1 MVYEPEQITGVIRN
15 KVAENREEEDTFTYK
30 HCLES
35 LGSKDPL
42 IEGFLSQNV
51 DALSPKVF

>member
-15 KVAENREEEDTFTYK
+15 KVAENREREDTFTYK
-30 HCLES
+30 HCHCLES

-42 IEGFLSQNV
+42 IEGFLRM
-51 DALSPKVF
+51 

>member
-15 KVAENREEEDTFTYK
+15 KVAENREEEDTPTYK

-42 IEGFLSQNV
+42 IEGFLRI
-51 DALSPKVF
+51 

>member
-15 KVAENREEEDTFTYK
+15 KVAENREKDTSTYK

-42 IEGFLSQNV
+42 IEGFLRM
-51 DALSPKVF
+51 

>member
-15 KVAENREEEDTFTYK
+15 KVAENREDTSTYK

-42 IEGFLSQNV
+42 IEGFLRM
-51 DALSPKVF
+51 

>member
-15 KVAENREEEDTFTYK
+15 KVAENSKEDTFTYK

-42 IEGFLSQNV
+42 IEGFLRM
-51 DALSPKVF
+51 

>member
-15 KVAENREEEDTFTYK
+15 KVAENREEEDTSTYK

-35 LGSKDPL
+35 LGSL
-42 IEGFLSQNV
+42 
-51 DALSPKVF
+51 